1 MNSKPNDNERSF
13 VILSLVKALHI
24 AALVVW
30 CAGLLGLPLML
41 SKHEIG
47 EGQASYSQL
56 RLLTHRAYSYLVTP
70 AAIIAI
76 SAGTLLIFLAGVF
89 TLWMFVKLL
98 MVGVLVAWL
107 GWTGLLFVLEMFEL
121 RKIGAWLY
129 FRDLW
134 NAVDLGMCGLFVYLV
149 TQLLVCRARVVAI
162 AVPLDT
168 VAGTVERQDGRK
180 W

>member
-1 MNSKPNDNERSF
+1 M
-13 VILSLVKALHI
+13 ILSLVKALHI

-76 SAGTLLIFLAGVF
+76 SAGTVLIFLAGVF
-89 TLWMFVKLL
+89 TLWM
-98 MVGVLVAWL
+98 
-107 GWTGLLFVLEMFEL
+107 
-121 RKIGAWLY
+121 
-129 FRDLW
+129 
-134 NAVDLGMCGLFVYLV
+134 LV
-149 TQLLVCRARVVAI
+149 TILFLVLGKPALSNFAPEWLNE
-162 AVPLDT
+162 PL
-168 VAGTVERQDGRK
+168 GHELPVEETPI
-180 W
+180 

>member
-1 MNSKPNDNERSF
+1 VNSKPDDNERSF

-98 MVGVLVAWL
+98 MVGVLVALHAWVGHLVVLMSERRGRFEPRSAIPTLVPIAVAMVTILFLVL
-107 GWTGLLFVLEMFEL
+107 GKPALSNFAP
-121 RKIGAWLY
+121 AWL
-129 FRDLW
+129 
-134 NAVDLGMCGLFVYLV
+134 NEPLGHEL
-149 TQLLVCRARVVAI
+149 
-162 AVPLDT
+162 P
-168 VAGTVERQDGRK
+168 VEETPI
-180 W
+180 